1 MSPITVTIVV
11 ISLGLLIIGA
21 LTVVSL
27 FGSLVLGNEMR
38 DRMELYAAVPEEAAP
53 RKKGAGRKV
62 FLQARQRLNSMLAIF
77 IPEELSMQLVSAN
90 WQITETEY
98 VLIRFG
104 LALFGLVFGWLVLSN
119 VFSGIGL
126 GVILFFIPPIL
137 LQRSLTARRNAF
149 ERQLVDVLVLMTG
162 AVRAGYS
169 LPQAMDVVAKEM
181 RAPAGE
187 EFKRVIY
194 ETSLGLPLSQALN
207 NLHDRMGN
215 DDLYLL
221 VTSININ
228 YQVGGNLVDML
239 DSVTRMIRDRTR
251 LFGEVRALT
260 AQQRFS
266 SYVLTLLPFIVV
278 GLLFFLNPDY
288 IRRIFKPGITLC
300 FPIGALIFI
309 LIGNYVIR
317 KLSVIHV

>member
-1 MSPITVTIVV
+1 MSPITITIVV
-11 ISLGLLIIGA
+11 IALGILILGV
-21 LTVVSL
+21 LTVAGL
-27 FGSLVLGNEMR
+27 FGSLVVGGEMR
-38 DRMELYAAVPEEAAP
+38 DRMDIYAAVPDEETQRKRGRNKAAFQ
-53 RKKGAGRKV
+53 RV
-62 FLQARQRLNSMLAIF
+62 RQRMNSMLSMF
-77 IPEELSMQLVSAN
+77 VPEELNAQLISAN
-90 WQITETEY
+90 WQVTETEY

-104 LALFGLVFGWLVLSN
+104 ATLFGLVFGWLFLKS
-119 VFSGIGL
+119 FISGIGL
-126 GVILFFIPPIL
+126 AAIIFFIPPIML
-137 LQRSLTARRNAF
+137 KQSLNSRRSAF

-169 LPQAMDVVAKEM
+169 LPQAMDVVAREM

-194 ETSLGLPLSQALN
+194 ETSLGLPLNQALN

-215 DDLYLL
+215 DDLFLL

-239 DSVTRMIRDRTR
+239 DAVTNTIRDRVR
-251 LFGEVRALT
+251 LFSEVRALT

-266 SYVLTLLPFIVV
+266 SYVLSLLPFFVV
-278 GLLFFLNPDY
+278 AILFVLNPEY
-288 IRRIFKPGITLC
+288 IKRIFTPGIALC

-309 LIGNYVIR
+309 IIGNIVMR
-317 KLSVIHV
+317 KLSVIHI